1 MKPLARYAALNG
13 YLELSR
19 SVDLD
24 PLPLMRAVGLD
35 PAGIGVPDR
44 WIPAAA
50 IVELLER
57 SAAISGQDDF
67 GLRLVERRRFSNL
80 GPVSLVIREE
90 PDIRSALKFLMRYQL
105 MYNEALRMRLSE
117 SDGVATIHIGTDL
130 GEPAESRQATELA
143 VGVLYRLL
151 RDFVHPGWQPVAVCF
166 AHTASAD
173 RSTYLRVFGRM
184 VKFEQEFNGI
194 LMYSTELDSPNRMS
208 DPDLRPY
215 ARRFL
220 DSLDAPTGVAS
231 TLKRVRELIELL
243 LPTGRCSL
251 EQVARSLGV
260 DRRTVHRHLADSG
273 ETFSSVLNSTR
284 VECAER
290 MVANQRYS
298 LTEIAELLAFSS
310 PSNFSRWFRGQF
322 GCSPR
327 QWRNQRKAVPSGR

>member
-1 MKPLARYAALNG
+1 
-13 YLELSR
+13 
-19 SVDLD
+19 
-24 PLPLMRAVGLD
+24 MRVVGLD
-35 PAGIGVPDR
+35 PAGIGVQDR

-57 SAAISGQDDF
+57 SAALSGHDDF

-80 GPVSLVIREE
+80 GPVSLAIREE

-117 SDGVATIHIGTDL
+117 SDGVATIRIATDL
-130 GEPAESRQATELA
+130 GEPAESRQATDLA

-151 RDFVHPGWQPVAVCF
+151 RDFVHPGWQPLAVCF
-166 AHTASAD
+166 AHAAPAD
-173 RSTYLRVFGRM
+173 RSTYLRVLGPV

-194 LMYSTELDSPNRMS
+194 VMYSTELDSPNRMS

-215 ARRFL
+215 ARQFL
-220 DSLDAPTGVAS
+220 DSLDAPPEEAT
-231 TLKRVRELIELL
+231 TLKRVRELVEIL

-284 VECAER
+284 VEFAER

-298 LTEIAELLAFSS
+298 LTNIAELLAFSS
-310 PSNFSRWFRGQF
+310 ASNFSRWFRGQF

-327 QWRNQRKAVPSGR
+327 QWRDQRKAVPSGK